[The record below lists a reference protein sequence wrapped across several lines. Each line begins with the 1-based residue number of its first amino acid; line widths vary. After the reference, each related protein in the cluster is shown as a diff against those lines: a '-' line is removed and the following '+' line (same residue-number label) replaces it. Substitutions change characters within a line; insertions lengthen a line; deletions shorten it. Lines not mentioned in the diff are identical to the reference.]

1 MVMGIIL
8 LVLGGLVYDVM
19 KNLVL
24 LNFSIVINI
33 MLEVIFIVGVIVLG
47 LLFVD

>member
-8 LVLGGLVYDVM
+8 LVFGGLVYDVI